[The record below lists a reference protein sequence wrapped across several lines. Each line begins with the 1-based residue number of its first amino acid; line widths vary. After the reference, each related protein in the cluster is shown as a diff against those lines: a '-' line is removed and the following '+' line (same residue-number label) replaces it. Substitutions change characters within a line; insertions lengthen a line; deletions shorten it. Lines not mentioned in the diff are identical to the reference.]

1 MTGDLEF
8 TNMQQNNTVTKEQ
21 ILELVKQYASQQLIH
36 KQWTPGKD
44 WVQYAGPFFDEK
56 EYHSA
61 VETLLGGWLVLG
73 QKGLNFEYKF
83 PKLLDKKYGILTNS
97 GSSSNLIMMAAMT
110 SRRLYNLPKGT
121 KVITPIAGFPTT
133 INPIFQMGFETL
145 FVDIDLDSLNLNLE
159 QVEQRAKE
167 GAKII
172 TFAHVLGNPPNMD
185 ELMRIVKEYN
195 LILLEDCCDALG
207 STYDSKPLGSF
218 GEFASCSFY
227 PAHHITMG
235 EGGFVACNTHDQ
247 ETVARSFRE
256 WGRGCYC
263 TGLKAGLLKNGTCGN
278 RFSNWLPALPDEIFD
293 HKYVYDEIGY
303 NLKPIEV
310 QAAMGLIQLEKL
322 DEVKRRRV
330 ENYNRLYSI
339 FEKYEDYFIL
349 PKATAKSDPSWFA
362 FPLTIKDS
370 APFKRRDIVDHF
382 ESNKIQTRPYFAGNI
397 MLQPAYEG
405 MMSSEEVIKKY
416 PNSRKVTTNTFFLGT
431 SPVITPNQLDYIEEI
446 ANSFFSK

>member
-1 MTGDLEF
+1 MDDKK
-8 TNMQQNNTVTKEQ
+8 QQ
-21 ILELVKQYASQQLIH
+21 ILKLVTEYIQEKKAN
-36 KQWTPGKD
+36 KAWTPGKD
-44 WVQYAGPFFDEK
+44 WVQYAGPVFDES
-56 EYHSA
+56 EYTSA
-61 VETLLGGWLVLG
+61 IDTILNEWLVLG

-83 PKLLDKKYGILTNS
+83 PKLLDKQYGVLTNS
-97 GSSSNLIMMAAMT
+97 GSSSNLIMMSAMT

-133 INPIFQMGFETL
+133 INPIFQVGFEPL
-145 FVDIDLDSLNLNLE
+145 FVDIDLDTLNLNLD

-185 ELMRIVKEYN
+185 QLMDIIKSYN

-207 STYDSKPLGSF
+207 SYYDGKPLGSF

-235 EGGFVACNTHDQ
+235 EGGFVACNTHEQ

-263 TGLKAGLLKNGTCGN
+263 VGFKAGLLKNGTCGN
-278 RFSNWLPALPDEIFD
+278 RFSNWLPSLPDEIFD

-310 QAAMGLIQLEKL
+310 QAAMGLEQLKKL
-322 DEVKRRRV
+322 PDISKRRKH
-330 ENYNRLYSI
+330 NHKRLCDI
-339 FEKYEDYFIL
+339 FKKYEEYFII
-349 PKATAKSDPSWFA
+349 PTATEKSDPSWFA
-362 FPLTIKDS
+362 FALTIKDG
-370 APFKRRDIVDHF
+370 APFKRKNIVDFF

-405 MMSSEEVIKKY
+405 IMDVQEVITKF
-416 PNSRKVTTNTFFLGT
+416 PNARKVTTDTFFLGT
-431 SPVITPNQLDYIEEI
+431 SPVITDEQLDYIEMVV
-446 ANSFFSK
+446 NKFFNR